1 MKSRFLLL
9 FSICLLWTGITLAR
23 VDINTASRDELDA
36 LKGVGSTK
44 AAAIID
50 YRRKNGPFRAIDDLQ
65 QVKGF
70 GPKSVDALRGEI
82 YVGNAGNARVA
93 ERAAPAVAP
102 ASKDE
107 SYPRPAVARPAPPS
121 ARPAAPMSPARPVAA
136 PSESRPLSSAPRPAA
151 PARPPEAKPVSPAL
165 APSSQPSAPAKPA
178 SPAKPATPAV
188 TPAAAAT
195 PSPAA
200 RPAAPAR
207 PAQPARPAMGN

>member
-9 FSICLLWTGITLAR
+9 FSICLLWTGLALAK

-36 LKGVGSTK
+36 LKGVGPTK

-70 GPKSVDALRGEI
+70 GPKSVDALRSEI
-82 YVGNAGNARVA
+82 YVGNAGNARIA

-107 SYPRPAVARPAPPS
+107 SYPKPAVARPAAPS
-121 ARPAAPMSPARPVAA
+121 ARPAAPMSPAHPVAA

-151 PARPPEAKPVSPAL
+151 PAAPARPPEVKPVSP
-165 APSSQPSAPAKPA
+165 PSQPSAPAKPA
-178 SPAKPATPAV
+178 SPAKSAAPAV

-195 PSPAA
+195 PTPAP
-200 RPAAPAR
+200 RPAAPPK

>member
-9 FSICLLWTGITLAR
+9 FSICLLWTGLALAR

-36 LKGVGSTK
+36 LKGVGPTK

-82 YVGNAGNARVA
+82 YVGNAGNARIA

-102 ASKDE
+102 ARKDE
-107 SYPRPAVARPAPPS
+107 SYPKPAVARPAAPS
-121 ARPAAPMSPARPVAA
+121 ARPAAPMSPAHPVAA

-151 PARPPEAKPVSPAL
+151 PARPPEAKPVS
-165 APSSQPSAPAKPA
+165 QPSAPAKPA
-178 SPAKPATPAV
+178 SPAKPAAPAV
-188 TPAAAAT
+188 TPAASAT
-195 PSPAA
+195 PTPAP
-200 RPAAPAR
+200 RPAAPPK

>member
-9 FSICLLWTGITLAR
+9 FSICLLWTGLALAR

-36 LKGVGSTK
+36 LKGVGPTK

-82 YVGNAGNARVA
+82 YVGNAGNARIA

-102 ASKDE
+102 ARKDE
-107 SYPRPAVARPAPPS
+107 SYPKPAVARPAAP
-121 ARPAAPMSPARPVAA
+121 RPAA
-136 PSESRPLSSAPRPAA
+136 PAA
-151 PARPPEAKPVSPAL
+151 PARPPEAKPVSP
-165 APSSQPSAPAKPA
+165 PSAPAKPA
-178 SPAKPATPAV
+178 SPAKPAAPAV

-195 PSPAA
+195 PTPAP
-200 RPAAPAR
+200 RPAAPPK